1 MKTYEFRKYTYVS
14 EGICTLVRLEKEKRK
29 SGITKVP
36 YNPKTGKHAYVD
48 NPDTFLISN
57 PQYLQWLLYTYM
69 KRKTP
74 KKSSAELQK
83 YRESYLTDDGVLAK
97 AMASKQGENSESCEM
112 VIFQII
118 RPTAKQTSASSL
130 SLHSTAMAIV
140 SR

>member
-1 MKTYEFRKYTYVS
+1 MNLENIPTYLKEYAPWCDWK
-14 EGICTLVRLEKEKRK
+14 KEKRK

-97 AMASKQGENSESCEM
+97 AMASKQGEK
-112 VIFQII
+112 F
-118 RPTAKQTSASSL
+118 RKL
-130 SLHSTAMAIV
+130 
-140 SR
+140 

>member
-14 EGICTLVRLEKEKRK
+14 EGICTLVRLEKENE
-29 SGITKVP
+29 
-36 YNPKTGKHAYVD
+36 NPGLQRFHTTPRLENTHMWIILIL
-48 NPDTFLISN
+48 FLISN

-97 AMASKQGENSESCEM
+97 AMASKQGEK
-112 VIFQII
+112 F
-118 RPTAKQTSASSL
+118 RKL
-130 SLHSTAMAIV
+130 
-140 SR
+140 